1 VVRLDGLDSCVI
13 GVCCRC
19 GQEDVLLYDGHKVV
33 ELLMDRDGMTW
44 EEAEEFYCLNISG
57 AWMGS
62 GTPCFMEPYI
72 DGVDGIPSSDVVEI
86 VHNRREG
93 D

>member
-1 VVRLDGLDSCVI
+1 
-13 GVCCRC
+13 
-19 GQEDVLLYDGHKVV
+19 
-33 ELLMDRDGMTW
+33 MDRDGMTW

-72 DGVDGIPSSDVVEI
+72 EGEIHSGDVVDE
-86 VHNRREG
+86 